1 MFGSMILT
9 VTATTNTS
17 SVHSSAEIS
26 SAGNQTFAYVV
37 GARPNY
43 VKMASV
49 IAAMRERA
57 PGARHLLIN
66 TGQHYDPV
74 LSTLFLEVLGM
85 QSPDYELEVGS
96 ASHAVQTAR
105 VMERIEPILVDEK
118 VDVVIVPG
126 DVNSTLAAALVAS
139 KLGIS
144 IVHLEAGLRSGDRT
158 MPEELNRILVDQ
170 LSDLLLTH
178 SPEAQSNLEAEGINP
193 DKVRMVGNTMI
204 DALVAVRD
212 RFDGLDPAAEFGL
225 SSGEYLLVTLHR
237 PALVDGPL
245 LLDAMAALAEVS
257 ESIPVLFPVHPRT
270 RSRLN
275 DYVPPAALHLCEPLG
290 YLDFLAAQ
298 SKARAVLT
306 DSGGVQEETTFLG
319 VPCFTLRN
327 NTERPVTVDQ
337 GSNALLGLDTEA
349 IRTIPARLEAET
361 SEVGVPD
368 LWDGESADRVVDAL
382 IEAGLVKSLVQSIA

>member
-1 MFGSMILT
+1 MSHSDQ
-9 VTATTNTS
+9 TATSTT
-17 SVHSSAEIS
+17 I
-26 SAGNQTFAYVV
+26 AYVI

-49 IAAMRERA
+49 LAAMRIRV
-57 PGARHLLIN
+57 PNARHFLIN

-74 LSTLFLEVLGM
+74 LSTLFLEVLAM
-85 QSPDYELEVGS
+85 PDPDFELEVGS

-105 VMERIEPILVDEK
+105 VMERIEPVFIDEGVDLV
-118 VDVVIVPG
+118 VVPG

-139 KLGIS
+139 KLGIA

-178 SPEAQSNLEAEGINP
+178 SPEALGNLEAEGVP
-193 DKVRMVGNTMI
+193 AGKVRMVGNTMI

-212 RFDGLDPAAEFGL
+212 RFAELDPAAQFGL

-245 LLDAMAALAEVS
+245 LFEAMNAISEVAQ
-257 ESIPVLFPVHPRT
+257 SIPVLFPVHPRT
-270 RSRLN
+270 MSRLA
-275 DYVPPAALHLCEPLG
+275 DFDAPEGLHLCDPLG

-298 SKARAVLT
+298 AKAKAVLT

-319 VPCFTLRN
+319 VPCFTLRD
-327 NTERPVTVDQ
+327 NTERPVTIDK
-337 GSNALLGLDTEA
+337 GSNTLLGLDPEA
-349 IRTIPARLEAET
+349 IRTIPLLLAQDAK
-361 SEVGVPD
+361 SNGIPD
-368 LWDGESADRVVDAL
+368 LWDGNSAERVADAL
-382 IEAGLVKSLVQSIA
+382 LESGLLPSAVSVSA